1 VPPHARLRRIWR
13 SLEALLERGTRTL
26 TEGRRRH
33 ANGKRQQCNL
43 SNNCETGVAHGVS
56 PFAVVFVSILRLVQV
71 PYGGASAY
79 YNELLF
85 AILPSIVTL
94 GFGALLGSAIYGN

>member
-1 VPPHARLRRIWR
+1 
-13 SLEALLERGTRTL
+13 
-26 TEGRRRH
+26 
-33 ANGKRQQCNL
+33 
-43 SNNCETGVAHGVS
+43 
-56 PFAVVFVSILRLVQV
+56 VVFVSILRLVQV